1 MRLTWVSGCAMVH
14 SGPEPGAG
22 MTALV
27 AKASGSTEL
36 PVVVTS
42 HTLRLVPAMMNE
54 LADVLAERLPQRCN
68 RIRLVAWNSGCLHD
82 DRPAPAYQ
90 LATRLGVEVIA
101 PAGPLLGVPGGS
113 LFAPAGRGAQRPGGW
128 WRFAPGSAPSRVG
141 WRYPA
146 PPWDADLG
154 EVGELGHD
162 LVVDQVPA
170 GIWLHRSGYRSVTD
184 LVYSVPV
191 DPADPALIVSHPNEK
206 PLQPDEIARVLTAL
220 PRRTAERLVFTPY
233 GPRPVTDGR
242 LGEVAAAVLR
252 APVRV
257 RAGLPLFAAG
267 GKRALVTVDSGGRP
281 CWRPFVRELR
291 YHPHGLF
298 AEAADWVNPA
308 PGLLAEPVD
317 HAAFSLGSGWA
328 AEVIEAGLW
337 IRPAQLTEPTD
348 RALPPDV
355 DQCTILIGTPST
367 GCPPP
372 PGPAISDLLR
382 NLPADARSRLRVAV
396 HQGTSDA
403 VMILAS
409 ALCDELPSAGEVRLL
424 GPTAAPP
431 VHQPTPHPVRQPLPA
446 QQPIAPAATR
456 ALREPTPYPV
466 NPISP
471 PVGEPVSPLM
481 PYPMPELDPQPIT
494 QSIPAAIAEP
504 SMPLPVQPI
513 ASPVQPIAPPLSPI
527 APPASQPQRRPRHQ
541 QPAPPQSVE
550 FTAVQPSL
558 PPLGQ
563 PPAPPSPP
571 PVSQPAHAARQPTP
585 YPPHPAQQLAP
596 RPAHAAPPPPAH
608 AAPPM
613 SRMPS
618 VPPMAPAPPMPAR
631 VPAHAAVPPSPPY
644 PAPPVQHPVRQPT
657 PYPGHP
663 VQQPTPYPGHPVQ
676 QHTPYPGHPLQP
688 PQPVQQH
695 PGQAQH
701 PVQQHTPYPGHPV
714 QQHTPYP
721 GHPVQQPA
729 PPPSPAVYGTPVP
742 SPEDSQPLPRTEIR
756 SHRTAGGKATKPV
769 EDRATTSELNRLLGF
784 FDEIRKAR
792 AWDEEPASSH

>member
-1 MRLTWVSGCAMVH
+1 MRLTWMSGCAMVH

-22 MTALV
+22 MTSLV

-146 PPWDADLG
+146 PQWDADLG
-154 EVGELGHD
+154 DVVELGHD

-170 GIWLHRSGYRSVTD
+170 GLWLHRSGYRSVTD

-191 DPADPALIVSHPNEK
+191 DPTDPALIVSHPSEK
-206 PLQPDEIARVLTAL
+206 PLHRDEIARALSAL
-220 PRRTAERLVFTPY
+220 PRRVAERLVFTPY

-291 YHPHGLF
+291 YKPHMPC
-298 AEAADWVNPA
+298 AEAADWINPA
-308 PGLLAEPVD
+308 PNLLAEPVD
-317 HAAFSLGSGWA
+317 HATFSLGSGWA

-337 IRPAQLTEPTD
+337 IRPAQLTEPAD

-355 DQCTILIGTPST
+355 DQCTIVIGTPST

-372 PGPAISDLLR
+372 PGPVISDLLR

-396 HQGTSDA
+396 HRGTSDA
-403 VMILAS
+403 VMVLAS

-424 GPTAAPP
+424 GPTAAPLSVQQP
-431 VHQPTPHPVRQPLPA
+431 ASQPVVHQPTPHPIHQPLPEHR
-446 QQPIAPAATR
+446 PVSPAPAAAR
-456 ALREPTPYPV
+456 ALRQPTPYPV
-466 NPISP
+466 SRPISP

-481 PYPMPELDPQPIT
+481 PYPVPELDPQPVT
-494 QSIPAAIAEP
+494 RSMAPVPAQPPAP
-504 SMPLPVQPI
+504 SL
-513 ASPVQPIAPPLSPI
+513 APARPAPSL
-527 APPASQPQRRPRHQ
+527 APPAPSLAPAAQSYAPPAPSLAPLAPAPAPQPQRRPRHQ
-541 QPAPPQSVE
+541 QPAPMMPLSQPPLS
-550 FTAVQPSL
+550 QPSEQTML
-558 PPLGQ
+558 
-563 PPAPPSPP
+563 
-571 PVSQPAHAARQPTP
+571 QPAV
-585 YPPHPAQQLAP
+585 PPM
-596 RPAHAAPPPPAH
+596 PPPPATH
-608 AAPPM
+608 A
-613 SRMPS
+613 
-618 VPPMAPAPPMPAR
+618 
-631 VPAHAAVPPSPPY
+631 
-644 PAPPVQHPVRQPT
+644 VRQPT

-663 VQQPTPYPGHPVQ
+663 VQQAAPRPAHAAPPPAHAAPPAPPMPPAPAVPQRGPAHAAVPQPPVPQSPPYPAPPAQHPVRQPTPYPGHQVQ
-676 QHTPYPGHPLQP
+676 QP
-688 PQPVQQH
+688 
-695 PGQAQH
+695 H

-729 PPPSPAVYGTPVP
+729 PGVYGSPTP

-792 AWDEEPASSH
+792 AWDEEPAGSH